1 MIVVVNKFMK
11 IILGSKSEGRK
22 RMMEEMGY
30 EFDVLVADIDE
41 KAIRFDDPK
50 ELTINI
56 AKAKA
61 SELKDKISE
70 PAILITSDSVVV
82 CNNEILE
89 KPQNKEEA
97 RKFLEDY
104 RYFPAT
110 VVSTVVVTNILS
122 GKQVFDVDIS
132 TVYFSPFSE
141 QEIIDFIKDGG
152 VFNWAGGFGVDE
164 DGWSEHIIKIDGCRD
179 GVIGLPKDIT
189 KRLISEV
196 YVL

>member
-1 MIVVVNKFMK
+1 MK
-11 IILGSKSEGRK
+11 IILGSKSAGRK
-22 RMMEEMGY
+22 RIMEEMGY
-30 EFDVLVADIDE
+30 EFDVLVSDIDE

-61 SELKDKISE
+61 ISLQDKIFE

-89 KPQNKEEA
+89 KPQNEEEA
-97 RKFLEDY
+97 RKFLELY
-104 RYFPAT
+104 RDFPAT
-110 VVSTVVVTNILS
+110 VVSSVVVTNTS
-122 GKQVFDVDIS
+122 NGKQVFDVDAS

-164 DGWSEHIIKIDGCRD
+164 DGWPEHIIKIDGYRD
-179 GVIGLPKDIT
+179 GVMGLPKKIT

-196 YVL
+196 I